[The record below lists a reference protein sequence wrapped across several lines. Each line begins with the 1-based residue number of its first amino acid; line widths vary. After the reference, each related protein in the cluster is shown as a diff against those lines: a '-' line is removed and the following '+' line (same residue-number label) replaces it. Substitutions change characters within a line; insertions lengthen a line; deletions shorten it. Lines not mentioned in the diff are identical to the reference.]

1 MSRYVLVVVMLLVLA
16 PTAAMADSVANRL
29 GASVRLG
36 AMLPFNDDFVKGAT
50 GTTASFAV
58 GGGLMYSFGDLI
70 AAEVEVLQMPKLD
83 VKSGGVKSYE
93 ASITDVSMGVQLR
106 FLTKNSIVPYL
117 AIGPDLI
124 TADLK
129 HVNGATYSLD
139 WTYGGHLGI
148 GADWFLTPGI
158 AMNLDLKGVYAAD
171 GDVLSGGASVSKY
184 RPQWFQSTVGLR
196 MFLPEIF

>member
-1 MSRYVLVVVMLLVLA
+1 MRKLIIAATLMLTITA
-16 PTAAMADSVANRL
+16 TAAMADSVANRL

-36 AMLPFNDDFVKGAT
+36 AMVPLNNDFIKDANS
-50 GTTASFAV
+50 TTPSFAV
-58 GGGLMYSFGDLI
+58 GGGLMYSFGDLL
-70 AAEVEVLQMPKLD
+70 AAEVEVMQMPKLD
-83 VKSGGVKSYE
+83 VKSGGIKSYE
-93 ASITDVSMGVQLR
+93 ASITDVAMGVQFR

-117 AIGPDLI
+117 ALGPDLI

-129 HVNGATYSLD
+129 HVNGAGYSLD
-139 WTYGGHLGI
+139 WTYGGHAAI
-148 GADWFLTPGI
+148 GADWFVTPGI

-171 GDVLSGGASVSKY
+171 GDVLSGGSVVSKY